1 MEGQVCLYC
10 TFCYWRCRLT
20 CIYHR
25 YVLNYKGLPYQ
36 TEWVEYPDIEPL
48 YAKIGAKSHIT
59 KPDGVTPHYTVPI
72 LHDQSTGVVISDSA
86 EIARYLDKAYPDTPT
101 VFPSGTDAFHY
112 AFNDALEN
120 NFSALPQFALIATYP
135 ILNPRSKGFFRDSK
149 EKSMF
154 NGRTLEEV
162 APKGADKEKE
172 WAQLRDDFGNID
184 AWMKK
189 EDKYFMS
196 DVISYADFTISAWL
210 LYIRI
215 VYGADSEEWKDILTW
230 HKGRWG
236 ALVKNLEKYEIVV

>member
-1 MEGQVCLYC
+1 MSTPITVYDIPSIIPGNAWSPNV
-10 TFCYWRCRLT
+10 WKV
-20 CIYHR
+20 R
-25 YVLNYKGLPYQ
+25 YVLNYKGIPYQ

-59 KPDGVTPHYTVPI
+59 KPDGVTPLYTVPV

-112 AFNDALEN
+112 AFMLWKTISVHCRR
-120 NFSALPQFALIATYP
+120 FL
-135 ILNPRSKGFFRDSK
+135 RDSK
-149 EKSMF
+149 EKNTS
-154 NGRTLEEV
+154 NGRTLEEM

-172 WAQLRDDFGNID
+172 WARLREDFGTID

-189 EDKYFMS
+189 EDKYFMG
-196 DVISYADFTISAWL
+196 DVISYADFTICAWL

-215 VYGADSEEWKDILTW
+215 VYGADSEEWKNILKW
-230 HKGRWG
+230 QKGRWG
-236 ALVKNLEKYEIVV
+236 ALVKNLE

>member
-1 MEGQVCLYC
+1 
-10 TFCYWRCRLT
+10 
-20 CIYHR
+20 
-25 YVLNYKGLPYQ
+25 
-36 TEWVEYPDIEPL
+36 
-48 YAKIGAKSHIT
+48 
-59 KPDGVTPHYTVPI
+59 
-72 LHDQSTGVVISDSA
+72 
-86 EIARYLDKAYPDTPT
+86 
-101 VFPSGTDAFHY
+101 
-112 AFNDALEN
+112 
-120 NFSALPQFALIATYP
+120 
-135 ILNPRSKGFFRDSK
+135 
-149 EKSMF
+149 MF